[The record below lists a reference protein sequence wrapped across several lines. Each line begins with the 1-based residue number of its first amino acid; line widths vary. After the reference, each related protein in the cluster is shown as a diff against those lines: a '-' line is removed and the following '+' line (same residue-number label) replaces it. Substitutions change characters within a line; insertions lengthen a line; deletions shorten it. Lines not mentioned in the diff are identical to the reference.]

1 MLKVTY
7 TETGLCLE
15 YCPEPLDLLLSD
27 RVCMYARAR
36 RPITVHPMRASIPLP
51 MALAG
56 VQDLQRF
63 AEVDLCPC
71 DRDWVEITLG
81 GLWVT
86 EDLEQEDGVFLTE
99 LNPRLEQ
106 RIFKLWT
113 LAQGPFSAV
122 AIAHG
127 SHSC

>member
-27 RVCMYARAR
+27 RVCMYVHAQRS
-36 RPITVHPMRASIPLP
+36 ITVQPMQASIPLP
-51 MALAG
+51 ATLVG
-56 VQDLQRF
+56 IRELERF
-63 AEVDLCPC
+63 PELELSLC
-71 DRDWVEITLG
+71 DRDWLEITLR
-81 GLWVT
+81 GLWIT
-86 EDLEQEDGVFLTE
+86 EDPNQDEGVFVTE

-106 RIFKLWT
+106 RLLRLWMLSHT
-113 LAQGPFSAV
+113 TSRAV

-127 SHSC
+127 SAR